1 MIDRPE
7 LYIFD
12 WDGTLIDSSA
22 KIIAA
27 MQKAADKLSM
37 PDKTD
42 EQIRQIIGLGLPEV
56 MDVLFPEAADA
67 CKLALQIGYQNE
79 YRLLDSAARCQLFD
93 GVEVTL
99 TALQERG
106 ARLAVAT
113 GKARVGLDRMLAA
126 HGLAHFFA
134 ATRCAD
140 ETLSK
145 PDPLMLHELLAELA
159 VEPARALMVGDTDF
173 DLLMANN
180 AGVSAVAVDYGA
192 HPRHRLSACRPER
205 IISSID
211 QLLEE

>member
-37 PDKTD
+37 PYKTD

-79 YRLLDSAARCQLFD
+79 YRLLDSAARC
-93 GVEVTL
+93 
-99 TALQERG
+99 
-106 ARLAVAT
+106 
-113 GKARVGLDRMLAA
+113 
-126 HGLAHFFA
+126 
-134 ATRCAD
+134 
-140 ETLSK
+140 
-145 PDPLMLHELLAELA
+145 
-159 VEPARALMVGDTDF
+159 
-173 DLLMANN
+173 
-180 AGVSAVAVDYGA
+180 
-192 HPRHRLSACRPER
+192 
-205 IISSID
+205 
-211 QLLEE
+211 